1 MRPLDKGACPI
12 DPATGRNKVVTDYDQ
27 WRADL
32 IKQIGFYCAYC
43 NMPLSH
49 SLQVE
54 HVIAKNPMPGQPHG
68 LRLAWANMLLACGP
82 CNNAKD
88 NKPMLPTTHFL
99 PEDHNTYLYF
109 ETFVP
114 HPDPDAAIVRP
125 KTGLVNPELKQAQD
139 TVDRLKLDNIDR
151 RPDVV
156 DIRWMHRFAALQAIA
171 AYRNIF
177 DMAKRSPTY
186 NENIAAESIA
196 KMSTSVGFFSLWYD
210 AFADEPKVMEKLIHP
225 DFVPGT
231 AQHYFIAYLKTR
243 SANRHSFW
251 GYLKQLLR
259 NLILKLRL
267 S

>member
-1 MRPLDKGACPI
+1 MRPLDKGSCPI

-32 IKQIGFYCAYC
+32 IERIGFYCAYC

-49 SLQVE
+49 NLQVE
-54 HVIAKNPMPGQPHG
+54 HVIPKVPMPGQPVG
-68 LRLAWANMLLACGP
+68 LRLAWTNMLLACGP
-82 CNNAKD
+82 CNRAKD
-88 NKPMLPTTHFL
+88 NKPMLAATHFL

-139 TVDRLKLDNIDR
+139 TVGLLKLDNIDR
-151 RPDVV
+151 RSDVV
-156 DIRWMHRFAALQAIA
+156 DIRWMRRFAALQTIKAC
-171 AYRNIF
+171 RDIF
-177 DMAKRSPTY
+177 DVAKRSRTY
-186 NENIAAESIA
+186 NENAAAENLAI
-196 KMSTSVGFFSLWYD
+196 MSASVGFFSLWYD

-225 DFVPGT
+225 NFVPGT
-231 AQHYFIAYLKTR
+231 VQHYFAAYLKTR
-243 SANRHSFW
+243 STNSHSFW
-251 GYLKQLLR
+251 KYLKHLLR
-259 NLILKLRL
+259 NLILKLR